1 MSDTSRQQIRIL
13 HVDDEPDF
21 ADLTRAFL
29 EQEDDRFTV
38 ETAASA
44 DDGLAELGDCPPDC
58 IVSDYNMPGKDGL
71 EFLQT
76 VRERHPALPF
86 ILFTG
91 KGTEEVAS
99 DAVSAGA
106 TDYLRKGSGTGQYSL
121 LANRIR
127 NAVTQYRSEKRLRET
142 REEYGAVFE
151 NAKNGLLLVGI
162 EDGRFRYE
170 QCNPRAAELIGR
182 DEADIVGRTPRDA
195 LGPENGQKVVGAYRT
210 CIRQRDPVEYTVTLE
225 LPAGRAVRECEVSPV
240 ESSGDVTQLVV
251 VFRDVTEQRERQR
264 DLETVETLFRHA
276 QDSLFLIGVGEEFS
290 IERVNPAYEDATGV
304 SASDVQGRTPTQLL
318 GEEQG
323 AAVEA
328 RYRECVERREP
339 LQYTEELQFGS
350 EPSYWETK
358 VAPVVVEDTVE
369 YVAGSTRNITERERR
384 KTELQEYE
392 TIIEALSDAVYVLD
406 EEGRFRYVNDEFVE
420 LVGYDRN
427 TILGNTPSLIKDEA
441 AVERAERE
449 LGRLLSD
456 DGPEAVTFEV
466 AVRPRDGDP
475 VVCDDHMGVLPYDG
489 DEFDGSVGTLRDV
502 TDRKERER
510 QLRDIKSQY
519 QTLVEN
525 FPDGAIFLY
534 DRDLQVVRAGGSEL
548 SEVGLS
554 PEAVEGTT
562 PRDRYPPEI
571 VEELTLNIEDA
582 LAGKRRTF
590 EQEYRGEYYRIQTV
604 PVRADDGEI
613 THAMAVSQN
622 RTGGIENR

>member
-44 DDGLAELGDCPPDC
+44 DGGLEALGDRPPDC
-58 IVSDYNMPGKDGL
+58 IVSDYNMPGRDGL
-71 EFLQT
+71 EFLQA
-76 VRERHPALPF
+76 VRDEHPNLPF

-106 TDYLRKGSGTGQYSL
+106 TDYLRKESGTGQYSL

-127 NAVTQYRSEKRLRET
+127 NAVTQHRSEKRLRET

-151 NAKNGLLLVGI
+151 NAKNGLLLIGI

-195 LGPENGQKVVGAYRT
+195 LGPENGQKVVGAYRACT
-210 CIRQRDPVEYTVTLE
+210 QQREPVNYTLTLD
-225 LPAGRAVRECEVSPV
+225 LPVGRVIRECQVSPV
-240 ESSGDVTQLVV
+240 ESSGEITQLVV
-251 VFRDVTEQRERQR
+251 VFQDITEQRERQR

-276 QDSLFLIGVGEEFS
+276 QDSLFLIGVDEEFS

-304 SASDVQGRTPTQLL
+304 SASEIRDRTPTQLL

-323 AAVEA
+323 AAIEA
-328 RYRECVERREP
+328 SYRECVQRREP
-339 LQYTEELQFGS
+339 LQYTEQLQFGS
-350 EPSYWETK
+350 DPTYWETR
-358 VAPVVVEDTVE
+358 VAPVVVEDSVE
-369 YVAGSTRNITERERR
+369 YIAGSTRNITDRKRR

-406 EEGRFRYVNDEFVE
+406 GEGQFKYVNDEFVE
-420 LVGYDRN
+420 LVGYDRS
-427 TILGNTPSLIKDEA
+427 TILGNTPSLIKDDA

-449 LGRLLSD
+449 LGRLLSGG
-456 DGPEAVTFEV
+456 GPEAVTFEV
-466 AVRPRDGDP
+466 VVRPRDGDP
-475 VVCDDHMGVLPYDG
+475 VVCDDHMGVLPYEG
-489 DEFDGSVGTLRDV
+489 DEFDGSVGTLRDI

-510 QLRDIKSQY
+510 QLREIKSQY

-534 DRDLQVVRAGGSEL
+534 DRDLQVVRAGGTEL

-554 PEAVEGTT
+554 PEEIEGTT
-562 PRDRYPPEI
+562 PQDRYPPDISEG
-571 VEELTLNIEDA
+571 LTRSLQDA
-582 LAGKRRTF
+582 FAGRSRTF
-590 EQEYRGEYYRIQTV
+590 EQEYQGRHYRIQTV
-604 PVRADDGEI
+604 PVRAGDGEI
-613 THAMAVSQN
+613 THTMAVSQN
-622 RTGGIENR
+622 RTGWIENG